1 MKMSVLWIVGGM
13 LAILPFFIAIYFLAV
28 TLPRRLVAVKQDREN
43 LVGGNPPP
51 SSTRPVC
58 PTMEP
63 SSFTH
68 AFSVMVSTSGIRAG
82 VPRHACAGT

>member
-1 MKMSVLWIVGGM
+1 
-13 LAILPFFIAIYFLAV
+13 
-28 TLPRRLVAVKQDREN
+28 
-43 LVGGNPPP
+43 
-51 SSTRPVC
+51 
-58 PTMEP
+58 MEP